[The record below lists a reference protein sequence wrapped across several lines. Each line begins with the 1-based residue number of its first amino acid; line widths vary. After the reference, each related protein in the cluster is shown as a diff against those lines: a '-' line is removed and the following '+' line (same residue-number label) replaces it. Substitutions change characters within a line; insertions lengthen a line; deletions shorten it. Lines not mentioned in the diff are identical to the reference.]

1 VLILGAGRNAV
12 RFCPPMVITK
22 DQADTIA
29 TIFDESLTQITAG
42 K

>member
-1 VLILGAGRNAV
+1 
-12 RFCPPMVITK
+12 MVITK

-29 TIFDESLTQITAG
+29 TLFDESLTQITAG